1 MSSATRI
8 TVAVFGALA
17 GLAGVEHGVGELL
30 QGNAS
35 PGGLVIQSWPGSA
48 LFRIL
53 DGEPAMTIVPNLR
66 ASGVLAIL
74 VSLCFL
80 VWATMF
86 VGRRRGGLVL
96 IVLSLVLLLVGGGFG
111 PPLFGLI
118 LGLAATRIDA
128 PPTRRRARLPEPARR
143 ILGGL
148 WPWLLAAALIAW
160 LLVLPGSILLD
171 YFIGVS
177 DPDLLM
183 SVLVPS
189 ALGLLLLTI
198 VAALA
203 GDAQRQ
209 GGAPAAARGGQA
221 LV

>member
-1 MSSATRI
+1 MNSATRR

-30 QGNAS
+30 QGNRS

-74 VSLCFL
+74 VSLCLL

-96 IVLSLVLLLVGGGFG
+96 IALSLVLLLVGGWLVG
-111 PPLFGLI
+111 PTWATAGRLLLICGAAISAVGATLFI
-118 LGLAATRIDA
+118 VNAWRI
-128 PPTRRRARLPEPARR
+128 TARR
-143 ILGGL
+143 SN
-148 WPWLLAAALIAW
+148 
-160 LLVLPGSILLD
+160 VE
-171 YFIGVS
+171 F
-177 DPDLLM
+177 
-183 SVLVPS
+183 VPP
-189 ALGLLLLTI
+189 
-198 VAALA
+198 A
-203 GDAQRQ
+203 GH
-209 GGAPAAARGGQA
+209 
-221 LV
+221 